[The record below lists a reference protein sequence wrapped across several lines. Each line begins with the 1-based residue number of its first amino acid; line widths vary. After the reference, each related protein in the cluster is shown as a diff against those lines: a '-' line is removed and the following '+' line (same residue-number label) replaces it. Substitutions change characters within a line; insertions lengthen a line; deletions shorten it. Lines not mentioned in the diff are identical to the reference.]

1 MVQPDGPLST
11 YTAGSIVPL
20 SSKIIPLSTLLQ
32 AHDDLQRCGR
42 VTSLLRAAVSNFSEV
57 ARMFS
62 DLYTASFDADA
73 DTLARL
79 QLLRQLN
86 SCLSQ
91 WIEMVGCFVNAYL
104 SLYPTYGGP
113 IYGTPLMEYCSRPS
127 EYAT

>member
-1 MVQPDGPLST
+1 MPCINP
-11 YTAGSIVPL
+11 
-20 SSKIIPLSTLLQ
+20 SSLFKK

-42 VTSLLRAAVSNFSEV
+42 VTSLLRSAVSNFSEV

-86 SCLSQ
+86 ACLSQ
-91 WIEMVGCFVNAYL
+91 WIEMVGWVL
-104 SLYPTYGGP
+104 SWKLQGGP
-113 IYGTPLMEYCSRPS
+113 SGRGECL
-127 EYAT
+127 

>member
-1 MVQPDGPLST
+1 MT
-11 YTAGSIVPL
+11 YFAGSIIHCHL
-20 SSKIIPLSTLLQ
+20 ENTNLRQ

-42 VTSLLRAAVSNFSEV
+42 VTSLLRNAVSNFSEV

-91 WIEMVGCFVNAYL
+91 WIEMVGCFANAVILNYDL
-104 SLYPTYGGP
+104 SEHTHD
-113 IYGTPLMEYCSRPS
+113 TWKFLMDYCSSPS
-127 EYAT
+127 E

>member
-1 MVQPDGPLST
+1 MCDLISITLMKHFP
-11 YTAGSIVPL
+11 GSI
-20 SSKIIPLSTLLQ
+20 IPCPVENTTLRQ

-42 VTSLLRAAVSNFSEV
+42 VTSLLRNAVSNFSEV

-91 WIEMVGCFVNAYL
+91 WIEMVGCFPHAIIMFYQ
-104 SLYPTYGGP
+104 TYAGLEDP
-113 IYGTPLMEYCSRPS
+113 YHVKFLD
-127 EYAT
+127 